1 MRENRAEMSFLC
13 GIHCSLLKKRAGIL
27 LKLKKT
33 FPSPGQLSTGA
44 SRIERASLLRGSMTV
59 EAAVVLP
66 CFLFFFI
73 NLSSSLEMIRLCG
86 NLEYALHNAGNEV
99 CLYGSLLTDEMR
111 DLGSTGHVSAA
122 GNEAS
127 SGSGVSSEIGT
138 SSEAQN
144 IPGSYQA
151 EAESAD
157 FSSLA
162 GGAVLSYTYVKY
174 RMVDSLGEDY
184 LSSSP
189 LSNGSSSLNFFGS
202 SIGEQDDIVDIKLS
216 YSVTTPVDT
225 IGAGPLFMAGRYY
238 GHLWN
243 GYGISG
249 SGSNLDQEQIV
260 YITADSEVYH
270 ITTSCTHLRLSIRGV
285 EYANLGNEWNR
296 SGGRY
301 YPCEVCS
308 HGEAPEIVYVGA
320 QGDRYHYSYECYTLT
335 RQYSPVPLS
344 EVEDSHR
351 PCSTCGG
358 S

>member
-1 MRENRAEMSFLC
+1 MKGNRAEMSFLC
-13 GIHCSLLKKRAGIL
+13 GMHRGFLRKRASFL
-27 LKLKKT
+27 LQLMKKI
-33 FPSPGQLSTGA
+33 PSPGRILSGA
-44 SRIERASLLRGSMTV
+44 SCIERTSLLHGSMTI

-73 NLSSSLEMIRLCG
+73 NLSSSLEMIRLHG

-111 DLGSTGHVSAA
+111 SLGKTGHVSAA
-122 GNEAS
+122 ETDENFE
-127 SGSGVSSEIGT
+127 SG
-138 SSEAQN
+138 
-144 IPGSYQA
+144 
-151 EAESAD
+151 ESATSEQSAAELSDTDSVD
-157 FSSLA
+157 FSALA

-184 LSSSP
+184 LSASP
-189 LSNGSSSLNFFGS
+189 LSNGTSSLNYFGS
-202 SIGEQDDIVDIKLS
+202 SIGEQDDIVDIKLT

-225 IGAGPLFMAGRYY
+225 IGAGPFFMAGRYY

-249 SGSNLDQEQIV
+249 TGSNLDQEQIV

-285 EYANLGNEWNR
+285 EYTNLANERNR
-296 SGGRY
+296 SGGIY
-301 YPCEVCS
+301 SPCEVCA
-308 HGEAPEIVYVGA
+308 HGDAPEIVYVGA
-320 QGDRYHYSYECYTLT
+320 QGDRYHYSYECYTLNRT
-335 RQYSPVPLS
+335 YSPVPLS

-351 PCSTCGG
+351 PCSRCGG
-358 S
+358 SS